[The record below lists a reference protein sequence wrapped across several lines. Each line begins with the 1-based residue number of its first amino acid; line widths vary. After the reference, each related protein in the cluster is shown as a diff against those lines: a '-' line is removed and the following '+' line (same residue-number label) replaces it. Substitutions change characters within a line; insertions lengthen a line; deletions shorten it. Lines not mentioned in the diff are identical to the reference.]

1 MELKTMMKLAKALKV
16 TGKAVKIA
24 QLVLVSFAAYKA
36 IRIACTMVDN
46 KKIIG

>member
-1 MELKTMMKLAKALKV
+1 MLKLAKALKI

-24 QLVLVSFAAYKA
+24 QIALVSFATYKA
-36 IRIACTMVDN
+36 IKVACTMVDN